1 MSHAIGHESLPASLA
16 QVPKDRAASPA
27 GPVREHIVHRRAAD
41 GHAPVSFSSPTW
53 LKPHG
58 LDGGGAR

>member
-53 LKPHG
+53 L
-58 LDGGGAR
+58 